1 MLTYKEFRN
10 IFQKAFSEIAPDKEI
25 AEEYNYFFS
34 HPGKYIR
41 PYLVYLGAIS
51 GNSNPRMKTV
61 IEIGI
66 IIELIHSYS
75 LIHDD
80 LPCMDNDMFRRNQRT
95 VHIVFGEYRAVLLG
109 DYLLNKAILLAI
121 SYDFPRPIMKLIFES
136 ADIMLMG
143 QIMDMEKKQGKN
155 YPEIY
160 KKKTG
165 SLFKA
170 SLLSGYAMYSRLNE
184 KIKNFAEELGLLFQY
199 TDDMLD
205 ITPCNSI
212 REQITDA
219 KLKELIFKLTMKLK
233 MDINKLKLTNQL
245 QLLIDMIYGREA

>member
-1 MLTYKEFRN
+1 ML
-10 IFQKAFSEIAPDKEI
+10 
-25 AEEYNYFFS
+25 
-34 HPGKYIR
+34 
-41 PYLVYLGAIS
+41 LGAY
-51 GNSNPRMKTV
+51 
-61 IEIGI
+61 
-66 IIELIHSYS
+66 LINIA
-75 LIHDD
+75 L
-80 LPCMDNDMFRRNQRT
+80 R
-95 VHIVFGEYRAVLLG
+95 
-109 DYLLNKAILLAI
+109 LAI
-121 SYDFPRPIMKLIFES
+121 SFALPCPFMKLIFES

>member
-1 MLTYKEFRN
+1 MFTYKEFRN
-10 IFQKAFSEIAPDKEI
+10 IFHKAFSGIAPDKEI

-51 GNSNPRMKTV
+51 SNPNPKMKTV
-61 IEIGI
+61 IDIGI
-66 IIELIHSYS
+66 IIELIHSFS

-95 VHIVFGEYRAVLLG
+95 VHIVFGEHRAVLLG
-109 DYLLNKAILLAI
+109 DYLLNKAILLTIA
-121 SYDFPRPIMKLIFES
+121 YDIPRPIMKLIFES
-136 ADIMLMG
+136 SDTMLIG
-143 QIMDMEKKQGKN
+143 QILDMERKQGKN

-199 TDDMLD
+199 TDDMMD

-212 REQITDA
+212 REQISDA

-233 MDINKLKLTNQL
+233 IDITKLKLTNQL
-245 QLLIDMIYGREA
+245 QLLIDMIYGREP

>member
-1 MLTYKEFRN
+1 MLTYREFRN

-95 VHIVFGEYRAVLLG
+95 VHIVFGEHRAVLLG
-109 DYLLNKAILLAI
+109 DYLLNKGILLVI
-121 SYDFPRPIMKLIFES
+121 SYDF
-136 ADIMLMG
+136 
-143 QIMDMEKKQGKN
+143 
-155 YPEIY
+155 
-160 KKKTG
+160 
-165 SLFKA
+165 
-170 SLLSGYAMYSRLNE
+170 E
-184 KIKNFAEELGLLFQY
+184 KI
-199 TDDMLD
+199 
-205 ITPCNSI
+205 PCG
-212 REQITDA
+212 
-219 KLKELIFKLTMKLK
+219 KFL
-233 MDINKLKLTNQL
+233 
-245 QLLIDMIYGREA
+245 